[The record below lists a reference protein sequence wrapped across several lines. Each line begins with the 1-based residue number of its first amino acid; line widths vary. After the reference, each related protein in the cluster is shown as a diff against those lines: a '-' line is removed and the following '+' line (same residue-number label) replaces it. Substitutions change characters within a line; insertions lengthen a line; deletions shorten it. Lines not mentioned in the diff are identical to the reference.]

1 MTVIMVRLLI
11 KDVAL
16 LGASLLTAAEALQA
30 WQFDAGHRL
39 M

>member
-11 KDVAL
+11 KDIAL
-16 LGASLLTAAEALQA
+16 LRASLLTAAEALQA